1 MMTSNKAIALTGV
14 LLAAH
19 AAGAAVTQFAVIGDY
34 GQSSNTATVAAR
46 VKASNPD
53 FICTV
58 GDNTYSTTVST
69 ANWDSAVGQYYAPYM
84 KLPSSSAYA
93 AQGSATNRFY
103 SVMGNHDWDVGNS
116 AASYTSYFSLP
127 GNERYYTFTQGNV
140 QFFMLSS
147 DPRETDGVTVGS
159 TQYNWFTSQ
168 IAQSTAR
175 WQVVMF
181 HHPFQTS
188 NSSHAPT
195 TYMNWGFENMGVDMV
210 MSGHNHFMER
220 LSYGGI
226 PWFVQGA
233 GGRSHYS
240 IGTPAANSMFRNT
253 ADYGFSMVTA
263 TESTLTHQFMRADG
277 TVLET
282 FAVPAPGAIALLGMT
297 GLVGSRR
304 RKA

>member
-1 MMTSNKAIALTGV
+1 MTSNKAIALLGAM
-14 LLAAH
+14 LAAQ
-19 AAGAAVTQFAVIGDY
+19 AAGAATVRFAVIGDY
-34 GQSSNTATVAAR
+34 GQSSNTATVSAR
-46 VKASNPD
+46 VMASNPD

-58 GDNTYSTTVST
+58 GDNTYDTSATT
-69 ANWDSAVGQYYAPYM
+69 ANWDSAVGQYYAPYI

-103 SVMGNHDWDVGNS
+103 STMGNHDWDVGGS
-116 AASYTSYFSLP
+116 AASYTGYFSLP
-127 GNERYYTFTQGNV
+127 GNERYYTVTQGDV
-140 QFFMLSS
+140 QLFMLSS

-159 TQYNWFTSQ
+159 TQYNWFASQ

-188 NSSHAPT
+188 NSSHGPA

-220 LSYGGI
+220 LSFGGI
-226 PWFVQGA
+226 PWIVQGA

-240 IGTPAANSMFRNT
+240 IGTPAANSQFRNT
-253 ADYGFSMVTA
+253 SDYGFSMVTA
-263 TESTLTHQFMRADG
+263 TESTLTHQFVRADG

-282 FAVPAPGAIALLGMT
+282 YTVPAPGAFALLGMG
-297 GLVGSRR
+297 GLLRR
-304 RKA
+304 RARA